1 VSQWVSL
8 SARDEWAR
16 PQPLAPCRAA
26 KLAAMSNTGS
36 AALERLIEFR
46 FMI

>member
-8 SARDEWAR
+8 STRDEWAR
-16 PQPLAPCRAA
+16 PQPLAPCKAP
-26 KLAAMSNTGS
+26 KPAAMSNTGS
-36 AALERLIEFR
+36 ATLERLIEFR